1 MGFVGEVAALLVIA
15 LLALTGNALV
25 AATLIRRSLLHHPS
39 NRLVLSLT
47 ASNLLV
53 VLAVV
58 PGVIASMVMSGT
70 ATTVPVPDLRG
81 YTDSGTIES
90 SVLPRALQEPFDLA
104 EDNQLISSG
113 SLKTLKSLK
122 SLKDSKP
129 FDLLKEPKESE
140 AVKTLRPS
148 DPVKDSK
155 PFELLEILRDSQPL
169 EPLEDSKPLGPL
181 EDSGPLEP
189 LKEVSPPP
197 PVDPSKSISP
207 LDVGSHMIHV
217 NETKSK
223 GKGIK
228 DEEGRGDDVGGN
240 VPRKEAEA
248 KEEESPTV
256 EGRRKEILG
265 EDADF
270 YCRAAAFVT
279 NLVSA
284 ASSLTVAIIALDRY
298 LAIVRPMMYGT
309 LLTGAR
315 CLLLLGCCWGHAL
328 LVALGPLLGWSRYE
342 RQEGEGWCRVT
353 WAGHGGYA
361 GVWVCTVVLLPLAV
375 MAACYY
381 FILQVA
387 RNKCRRIHVGTM
399 LRAVPP
405 PSPSITSTTD
415 NTTITA
421 NSTVA
426 ATTVVDGSVSSAN
439 ASEGGGGGGGSVG
452 GGSSNGGGGGV
463 GPVYT
468 IGTPSSIPVT
478 PASTSSLTPG
488 HLPGAVDYLYV
499 PPSSGGT
506 GSLGPSAANGSVGNG
521 APASGANAVSA
532 LGRGGV
538 ANGAALC
545 QGLTALLDQ
554 QTLTRSPLSRSAS
567 CVEKLSVLGGG
578 MGVGGGSVGGLSR
591 ASKRYASF
599 RGVSRTMSDG
609 ARSLS
614 LHQNPTLTPRS
625 CLKRS
630 QSSVLPRPSFRHK
643 LGLASRKPS
652 WNWESSPAK
661 GFRTVCV
668 VVGAQ
673 LVTWLPFTALAVIE
687 AIAGPRHPHIL
698 PYWTRACAVLLLY
711 GSSVFY
717 PIVYGLYNRTI
728 RKELRACLFPLTSSK
743 ALRAAPRRLSG
754 RHSNSGSLLDF
765 SPTHRIRRGSSE
777 RNTRPTGLH
786 VSKSAPT
793 NVLPSLTPTLEVD
806 LPLGVAPGLRKPS
819 QDSGAIMV
827 SYDDSDTDTEG
838 SSNAGQGYRY
848 LLRRGSAPCRLQSDP
863 LGGAPGG
870 SEFSYLLL
878 QEEPSLPES
887 SSQMVVAELHSQ
899 SYMDSPQES
908 RRCGDASFY
917 RRDSVATSLFGR
929 RKTILSSLAESTKSL
944 SQRTLTRSG
953 SLDRLFDHVQRK
965 DAPEEVCVTYK
976 ASDRSLYQALSF
988 KRPPT
993 GSSSK
998 INIVA
1003 GLDRR
1008 ASKRENLNFYR
1019 RDRPYVSIPKDSGIL
1034 EEPKEEEEE
1043 EERGEE
1049 EEERGEELQRGDSG
1063 GSGGSGERV
1072 GMGKVNKE
1080 WVVGYKVE
1088 SEGHGSI
1095 NRVTSTDSMGSTGSR
1110 STSHVTFFTGT
1121 NPPIASYH
1129 SKTQRQVS
1137 LDEGIGADC
1146 ILEDLECE

>member
-381 FILQVA
+381 FILQ
-387 RNKCRRIHVGTM
+387 
-399 LRAVPP
+399 
-405 PSPSITSTTD
+405 
-415 NTTITA
+415 
-421 NSTVA
+421 
-426 ATTVVDGSVSSAN
+426 
-439 ASEGGGGGGGSVG
+439 
-452 GGSSNGGGGGV
+452 
-463 GPVYT
+463 
-468 IGTPSSIPVT
+468 
-478 PASTSSLTPG
+478 
-488 HLPGAVDYLYV
+488 
-499 PPSSGGT
+499 
-506 GSLGPSAANGSVGNG
+506 
-521 APASGANAVSA
+521 
-532 LGRGGV
+532 
-538 ANGAALC
+538 
-545 QGLTALLDQ
+545 
-554 QTLTRSPLSRSAS
+554 
-567 CVEKLSVLGGG
+567 
-578 MGVGGGSVGGLSR
+578 
-591 ASKRYASF
+591 
-599 RGVSRTMSDG
+599 
-609 ARSLS
+609 
-614 LHQNPTLTPRS
+614 NPTLTPRS

-819 QDSGAIMV
+819 QDSGWGMCDLALDLSLRSGHKGAIMV